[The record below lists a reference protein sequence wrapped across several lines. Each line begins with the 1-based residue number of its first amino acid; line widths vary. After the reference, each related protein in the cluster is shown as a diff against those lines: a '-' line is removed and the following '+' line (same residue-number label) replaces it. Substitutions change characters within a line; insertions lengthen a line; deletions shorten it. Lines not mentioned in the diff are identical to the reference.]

1 MMAIDKK
8 EFKKYKDMATN
19 LLKIDK
25 IDYDTWI
32 YEKHKELIMEKVD
45 VVNMSL
51 EMLIDSKN
59 E

>member
-1 MMAIDKK
+1 MAIDKR

-19 LLKIDK
+19 LLKIEK

-32 YEKHKELIMEKVD
+32 NNKHKELIMENVD

-51 EMLIDSKN
+51 EMMIDSKN
-59 E
+59 D